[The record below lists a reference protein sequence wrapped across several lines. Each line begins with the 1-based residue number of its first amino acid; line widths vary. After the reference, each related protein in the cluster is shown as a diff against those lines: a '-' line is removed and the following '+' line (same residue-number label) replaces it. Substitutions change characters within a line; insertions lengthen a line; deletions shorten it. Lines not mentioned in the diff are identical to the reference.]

1 MKSRQQL
8 GLSIFVIVFTILSIS
23 AITAIATIVM
33 NTIKFTEFQL
43 QNIYAQKIPV
53 LGAAATSTSVAATNN
68 HNVQVGGGNVSYPF
82 IGYSPQKIQ
91 INAGDSVT
99 WTGVSKMEEPH
110 TVTFVNNKA
119 LNTAPDVPFMVSN
132 SSRFIPVP
140 SNANSQPT
148 IMPSSSNNIR
158 SSNIDAN
165 KNNNNG
171 QVVIVGANER
181 ANLANVIDRND
192 HVTMLNP
199 SKPVVINGTEKFV
212 NSGIIVAK
220 KFVDIY
226 PGSTDSFTVTFN
238 KLGTYDYICIYHS
251 MMGGQV
257 VVK

>member
-1 MKSRQQL
+1 MKTRQQL
-8 GLSIFVIVFTILSIS
+8 VFSVFVIMFTILSIS
-23 AITAIATIVM
+23 AVTAIATTVT

-43 QNIYAQKIPV
+43 QNVYAQNTPTPV
-53 LGAAATSTSVAATNN
+53 AISSSAANNN
-68 HNVQVGGGNVSYPF
+68 HNFKVNVGGGNISYPF
-82 IGYSPQKIQ
+82 MGYSPQKIQ

-99 WTGVSKMEEPH
+99 WIGVSEMEEPH
-110 TVTFVNNKA
+110 TVTFVNDKA

-132 SSRFIPVP
+132 SSQFIPVP

-148 IMPSSSNNIR
+148 IIPPSSNSSSSGSNNE
-158 SSNIDAN
+158 SN

-181 ANLANVIDRND
+181 ANLANVIDRNG

-199 SKPVVINGTEKFV
+199 SKPVVMNGTEKFV

-238 KLGTYDYICIYHS
+238 KAGVYDYICIYHS

>member
-1 MKSRQQL
+1 MKTRQQL
-8 GLSIFVIVFTILSIS
+8 VISVFVIMFTILSIS
-23 AITAIATIVM
+23 AVTTIASTVF
-33 NTIKFTEFQL
+33 NTITFTEFQL
-43 QNIYAQKIPV
+43 QNVYAQNTPIPV
-53 LGAAATSTSVAATNN
+53 ATNN
-68 HNVQVGGGNVSYPF
+68 NHNFKVNVGGGNISYPF
-82 IGYSPQKIQ
+82 MGYTPQKIQ

-99 WTGVSKMEEPH
+99 WIGVSEMEEPH
-110 TVTFVNNKA
+110 TVTFVNDKA
-119 LNTAPDVPFMVSN
+119 LNTAPDVSFMVSN
-132 SSRFIPVP
+132 SSQFIPVP

-148 IMPSSSNNIR
+148 IIPPISNSSSSNNET
-158 SSNIDAN
+158 N
-165 KNNNNG
+165 KNNNNS

-181 ANLANVIDRND
+181 ANLANMIDRNG

-199 SKPVVINGTEKFV
+199 SKIVVMNGREKFV

-238 KLGTYDYICIYHS
+238 KSGTYDYICIYHS